1 MEHLEYHVNLEKN
14 AAEEKKKEEER
25 KKLDYDDEK
34 AEAEADI
41 KKERLEMEEQGKSMP
56 EMVDLFKNSFG
67 KMTHMNIDLTEEN
80 DEDENE
86 DDTDLDQLLENIRSN
101 KNNSSAPPEASQE
114 SAPEVSRPAN
124 PVTSPVTSP
133 NRNNAT
139 NSSPNTPARMGSDTE
154 DDESAE
160 DYEDIRNKRT
170 LFVRNLPVGITYQ
183 EVIFF
188 YILYI

>member
-1 MEHLEYHVNLEKN
+1 MEHLEWHDNLEKN

-41 KKERLEMEEQGKSMP
+41 KKERLEMEKQGKSMP

-80 DEDENE
+80 DEDEDE

-101 KNNSSAPPEASQE
+101 KNNSSAPPEASQA

-124 PVTSPVTSP
+124 PVTSPRPSPVT
-133 NRNNAT
+133 
-139 NSSPNTPARMGSDTE
+139 TPARMASDSENDEE
-154 DDESAE
+154 DFE
-160 DYEDIRNKRT
+160 DSRNKRT
-170 LFVRNLPVGITYQ
+170 LFVRNLPRGITNN
-183 EVIFF
+183 EVIYFTF
-188 YILYI
+188 YIFL